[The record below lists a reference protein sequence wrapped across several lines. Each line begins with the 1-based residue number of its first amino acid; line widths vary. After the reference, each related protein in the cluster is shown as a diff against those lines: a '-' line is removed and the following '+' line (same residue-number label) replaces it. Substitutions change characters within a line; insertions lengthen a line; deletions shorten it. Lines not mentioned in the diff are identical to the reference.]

1 LNFQPFTHPSTPAAT
16 WLSSNNLRDEGAF
29 LTPNGFLMWRD
40 KIVKSLRIARRPETI
55 GCNGRQKSDPE

>member
-1 LNFQPFTHPSTPAAT
+1 
-16 WLSSNNLRDEGAF
+16 LRDEGAF

-55 GCNGRQKSDPE
+55 GVQRQTKIRSGMTAAAEALSPPPR